1 MVGLWYYEPCFFG
14 EQKIMGAQMIRTFS
28 AFTAEID
35 AVEKA
40 VAQIR
45 SQLPPE
51 DQLLSNT
58 IGLISCVPEFVE
70 TGVVKALQEILP
82 FDLIGQTT
90 IAAASPGSS
99 SLEILN
105 ILVITSDELKFALGQ
120 TEPIVEEDIRLISE
134 SYHAVSGDRTEKPAF
149 ILVYA
154 PLLHTVGGDFFVD
167 AFDELADHAPV
178 FGSLAV
184 DNTID
189 YHKSRVIYQGEATPD
204 RVAFVAVYGDIKPQF
219 YQATISGDS
228 IFEEKGVV
236 TSSNGNQLRAV
247 DGKSA
252 VEFLKSKG
260 LVTDANGVIEGVN
273 SFPYIVD
280 FNDGTSPV
288 IRVIFA
294 TTPEGYAVCLGD
306 IPEGSTLSVGFFNE
320 DEILATTRA
329 RLTSFSA
336 EEGQHAGI
344 IFSCVGRYF
353 TMVLDPAGEID
364 AVHEFIDPLGKPY
377 ILTYSGGEICP
388 VTNIADRTNL
398 TNRFHNATFVALV
411 F

>member
-1 MVGLWYYEPCFFG
+1 
-14 EQKIMGAQMIRTFS
+14 MIRTFS
-28 AFTAEID
+28 AFTTEID

-40 VAQIR
+40 VTQIC
-45 SQLPPE
+45 SQLPPA
-51 DQLLSNT
+51 DQLLPHT
-58 IGLISCVPEFVE
+58 IGLVSCVPEFVE
-70 TGVVKALQEILP
+70 TGVVKALQETLP
-82 FDLIGQTT
+82 FALIGQTT

-105 ILVITSDELKFALGQ
+105 VLVITSDELEFVLGQ
-120 TEPIVEEDIRLISE
+120 TKPITEENAELISE
-134 SYHAVSGDRTEKPAF
+134 SYRAAIGDRAEKPAF
-149 ILVYA
+149 VLVYA

-167 AFDELADHAPV
+167 VFDELTDHTPV

-189 YHKSRVIYQGEATPD
+189 YRKSRVIYQGEATPD
-204 RVAFVAVYGDIKPQF
+204 RIAFLAVYGDVRPRF

-236 TSSNGNQLRAV
+236 TSSDGNQLKTV
-247 DGKSA
+247 DGKPA

-280 FNDGTSPV
+280 FNDGTPPV

-329 RLTSFSA
+329 RLASFSTN
-336 EEGQHAGI
+336 EDQHAGI

-353 TMVLDPAGEID
+353 TMVLDPAGEVD
-364 AVHEFIDPLGKPY
+364 AVHEFVDPFGKPY
-377 ILTYSGGEICP
+377 LFAYSGGEICP
-388 VTNIADRTNL
+388 VTNIVDGASL